1 MRDFLMNIIKIPLLH
16 VDLILCYLVIYIKKF
31 YHQDFTMKYWMEN
44 GAPASKLVIGMP
56 LYGQSF
62 TLDKS
67 SENGRNAP
75 ANANAKGKLTRAAR
89 V

>member
-1 MRDFLMNIIKIPLLH
+1 
-16 VDLILCYLVIYIKKF
+16 
-31 YHQDFTMKYWMEN
+31 MEN